1 MFYVDG
7 RNAIGVEVISVPLLV
22 NKECHSVLTRLTLRV
37 GVADEASEGCGFL
50 GYGVGSKHAQVIAL
64 GVWM

>member
-7 RNAIGVEVISVPLLV
+7 RNAIQVDIKSVPLLV
-22 NKECHSVLTRLTLRV
+22 NKECHPMFTWLTLRV

-50 GYGVGSKHAQVIAL
+50 GFGVHCS
-64 GVWM
+64 MPR